1 MWKKIG
7 FKQIMREGEGGGTG
21 GGGGGGNPPSNPPS
35 NPPALTAPWQ
45 TQDGG
50 VWKIGEG
57 EAAKPWHE
65 FIPEPEAKAH
75 LLAKGYKSPAELAL
89 ANYNLT
95 RLQTGDPTVVG
106 LPAAD
111 APPEKWNEFY
121 NKLGRPETPD
131 KYDIKFAE
139 GFTPDEGML
148 NWAKPTFH
156 EAGLTPK
163 QAQILSDKWNAY
175 VAETNQRVT
184 EADAAANQGAL
195 DALATKWGGDLD
207 KNKAAGQRAMQ
218 ALGIAPE
225 LVSAVE
231 QHIGSAAIVELL
243 ATIGRKADEGGFLGG
258 NTPDPNNPDTM
269 TRDQAQAR
277 INALQADKDF
287 QAKYTDKNN
296 PGHADAV
303 QTMVRLYA
311 RI

>member
-1 MWKKIG
+1 MWKKLG
-7 FKQIMREGEGGGTG
+7 FRQILREGEGG
-21 GGGGGGNPPSNPPS
+21 GGGGGGNPPA
-35 NPPALTAPWQ
+35 NPPAAITAPWS
-45 TQDGG
+45 TANGD

-57 EAAKPWHE
+57 DAAKPWHD
-65 FIPEPEAKAH
+65 FIAEPEAKAH
-75 LLAKGYKSPAELAL
+75 LLAKGYKTPAELAL

-121 NKLGRPETPD
+121 NRLGRPESPD
-131 KYDIKFAE
+131 KYDIKF
-139 GFTPDEGML
+139 PDGMQPNDGML
-148 NWAKPTFH
+148 SWAKPTFH

-175 VAETNQRVT
+175 VAETNQQLA
-184 EADAAANQGAL
+184 EKDATTNQQAL
-195 DALATKWGGDLD
+195 DGLATKWGGDLD

-243 ATIGRKADEGGFLGG
+243 ATIGRKADEGGFLSGQQ
-258 NTPDPNNPDTM
+258 NDPNNPDTM
-269 TRDQAQAR
+269 NKEQAQAR
-277 INALQADKDF
+277 INALQSDPAF
-287 QAKYTDKNN
+287 QARYTNKND
-296 PGHADAV
+296 PGHAEAV

>member
-1 MWKKIG
+1 MWKKLG
-7 FKQIMREGEGGGTG
+7 FRQILREGEGGG

-35 NPPALTAPWQ
+35 NPPAVTAPWAAANG
-45 TQDGG
+45 D

-57 EAAKPWHE
+57 DTAKPWHD
-65 FIPEPEAKAH
+65 FIAEPEAKAH
-75 LLAKGYKSPAELAL
+75 LLAKGYKTPAELAL

-121 NKLGRPETPD
+121 NRLGRPETAD
-131 KYDIKFAE
+131 KYDIKFPD
-139 GFTPDEGML
+139 GMTPDEGML
-148 NWAKPTFH
+148 SWAKPTFH

-163 QAQILSDKWNAY
+163 QAQLLTDKWNEY
-175 VAETNQRVT
+175 VATTNQQLA
-184 EADAAANQGAL
+184 EKDATANQGAL
-195 DALATKWGGDLD
+195 DALASKWGGDLD

-243 ATIGRKADEGGFLGG
+243 ATIGRKADEGGFLSGQQ
-258 NTPDPNNPDTM
+258 NDPNNPDAM
-269 TRDQAQAR
+269 NKEQAQAR
-277 INALQADKDF
+277 INALQSDPAF
-287 QAKYTDKNN
+287 QKRYTDKND
-296 PGHADAV
+296 PGHAEAV